1 MVICTALLFFFCVNL
16 RACHCKQLIP
26 PFAKTS
32 SFYNSLFVSSATL
45 RNSLP
50 APAVLCPS
58 INSFMN
64 SVHIHGLLVSVQ
76 EHVSFAWP
84 RQSRENTPIK
94 RLTKLKHCAPTVHSK
109 CWSEQCRIACVP
121 FLIPT
126 DIGVTCTPLHIASYP
141 SIQCPTIW
149 TEVRICQTLLYKAN
163 SWQKL
168 PWVTQLKVI
177 VWCIWFAWEPIE
189 LLNFTAF
196 TTD

>member
-32 SFYNSLFVSSATL
+32 SFYNSLFVSSAML

-76 EHVSFAWP
+76 EHVSFA
-84 RQSRENTPIK
+84 
-94 RLTKLKHCAPTVHSK
+94 
-109 CWSEQCRIACVP
+109 
-121 FLIPT
+121 
-126 DIGVTCTPLHIASYP
+126 
-141 SIQCPTIW
+141 
-149 TEVRICQTLLYKAN
+149 
-163 SWQKL
+163 
-168 PWVTQLKVI
+168 
-177 VWCIWFAWEPIE
+177 
-189 LLNFTAF
+189 
-196 TTD
+196 